1 MNVLNPILG
10 GSIALL
16 AAFAVIPAAYA
27 AYPKTMKVSVE
38 VWNDKEQDIHMTYA
52 SWEPKGASLSSY
64 FIPAQNSGRAIDVTL
79 DNPRNDAA
87 VFRYANTEGQ
97 KCEFRMSHKVV
108 FRWIGVN
115 PAPEK
120 TATAKSI
127 GTVPAECSAAVTKS
141 TDSMSSYTVKFS
153 MK

>member
-64 FIPAQNSGRAIDVTL
+64 FIPPKTVGGRLT
-79 DNPRNDAA
+79 
-87 VFRYANTEGQ
+87 
-97 KCEFRMSHKVV
+97 
-108 FRWIGVN
+108 
-115 PAPEK
+115 
-120 TATAKSI
+120 
-127 GTVPAECSAAVTKS
+127 
-141 TDSMSSYTVKFS
+141 
-153 MK
+153 